1 MLKETNKNISIH
13 VHVYNESLKD
23 IKNMKKKRTNP
34 WKIVGII
41 IAILLLIYWLLAAT
55 ILGEDEN
62 VVPILD
68 GTEQVIP

>member
-1 MLKETNKNISIH
+1 
-13 VHVYNESLKD
+13 
-23 IKNMKKKRTNP
+23 MKKKRTNP

>member
-1 MLKETNKNISIH
+1 
-13 VHVYNESLKD
+13 
-23 IKNMKKKRTNP
+23 MKKKRTNP
-34 WKIVGII
+34 WKIVG
-41 IAILLLIYWLLAAT
+41 LIYWLLAAT